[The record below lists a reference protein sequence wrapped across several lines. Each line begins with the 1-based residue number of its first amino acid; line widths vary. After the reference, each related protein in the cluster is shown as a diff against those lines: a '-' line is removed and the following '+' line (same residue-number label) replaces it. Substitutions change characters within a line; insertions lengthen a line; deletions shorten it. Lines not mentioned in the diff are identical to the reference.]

1 MPQVYIYFTSL
12 VLAGE
17 AGREQDRAA
26 GQVGG
31 LHHGLSWLRP
41 LTQLLPVRCHVS
53 RVTCPHDRHV
63 SRVRNQSQCEATL
76 AGSECQLS
84 TGTCHCAPPRPLSV
98 QLRRGGRGCVAGAG
112 LGADCEDDLQ
122 CRHEDNSTR
131 CHHGR
136 CGCQPGHVS
145 TQSGTCIQGSLS
157 IVIYSSLM
165 FPSLTGH
172 SLEG

>member
-1 MPQVYIYFTSL
+1 MAFLVTFSVYQNVPTYLRPKFPDLDIFASFLHST
-12 VLAGE
+12 GE

-31 LHHGLSWLRP
+31 LHHGLPRLRP
-41 LTQLLPVRCHVS
+41 LTQLLSVRCHVS
-53 RVTCPHDRHV
+53 PVPCPRDRHV

-112 LGADCEDDLQ
+112 LGAECEDDLQ

-131 CHHGR
+131 CRHGR
-136 CGCQPGHVS
+136 CGCRPGHVS
-145 TQSGTCIQGSLS
+145 TQSGTCIQGF
-157 IVIYSSLM
+157 M
-165 FPSLTGH
+165 
-172 SLEG
+172 

>member
-1 MPQVYIYFTSL
+1 MLQGKWEDCTMDCPGY
-12 VLAGE
+12 
-17 AGREQDRAA
+17 D
-26 GQVGG
+26 
-31 LHHGLSWLRP
+31 LSPSFCRYVV
-41 LTQLLPVRCHVS
+41 TCHVS
-53 RVTCPHDRHV
+53 RVSCPHDRHV

-136 CGCQPGHVS
+136 CGCRPGHVS

-165 FPSLTGH
+165 FPSLTGY